1 MACTCCVVY
10 RTTTGRKG
18 KMKGKWEEA
27 AAALHTAAAGTQ
39 AVGAVPV
46 QGGAADL
53 AMASLQEDQTRPT
66 VLELR
71 LLQI

>member
-1 MACTCCVVY
+1 
-10 RTTTGRKG
+10 
-18 KMKGKWEEA
+18 MKGKWEEA